1 MRRDRS
7 KPILKKLRK
16 WFIYH
21 QSRVSPKNRL
31 GGAIQYALNQWGTL
45 NTFLEDGRLEIDN
58 NRAER
63 AIKPIVIGR
72 KNYLFM
78 GGPKGG
84 EAAAIMYTL
93 AETCKKNNVDP
104 YHYLADVL
112 ERLPT
117 HPYKRISELLPYN
130 WQPAQP
136 FHGKTQNFTVV
147 DSLAI

>member
-1 MRRDRS
+1 M
-7 KPILKKLRK
+7 
-16 WFIYH
+16 
-21 QSRVSPKNRL
+21 
-31 GGAIQYALNQWGTL
+31 
-45 NTFLEDGRLEIDN
+45 GRLEVDN

-63 AIKPIVIGR
+63 AIKPVVIGR

-117 HPYKRISELLPYN
+117 HPHKKINELLPYN
-130 WQPAQP
+130 WQPSQP
-136 FHGKTQNFTVV
+136 VLEKKQNFTVAN
-147 DSLAI
+147 SLAV